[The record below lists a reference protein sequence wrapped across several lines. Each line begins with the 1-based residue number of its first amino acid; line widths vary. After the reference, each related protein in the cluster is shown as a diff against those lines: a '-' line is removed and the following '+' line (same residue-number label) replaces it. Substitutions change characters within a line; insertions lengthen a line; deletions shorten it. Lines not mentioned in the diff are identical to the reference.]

1 MVNLEQLRTF
11 LAVYRARSVSKAAE
25 ALNLTQPAVTK
36 QLKSLEARLGKP
48 LFTRVPRGVIPTLAA
63 EALAREA
70 GIHLDAL
77 EALSSTFKLGA
88 RTLEGTVYLG
98 GPGDFL
104 GAKVLPALAGLHE
117 QGVKLR
123 VKLGMPESLVEELE
137 AGALDLVIST
147 VRLSRKGLEF
157 VPVYQETFV
166 LVAGL
171 SWAGR
176 LSAVNA
182 ETLAKVPLLAYSED
196 LPILRRYWRQ
206 VLGKNLQDS
215 ASVVIEDLRALALA
229 VQSGAGVSVLPRYIV
244 EDAIALGRLVQLL
257 KPAKPP
263 TNTLY
268 LASRLISPHPRAT
281 FVRQLLLDAA
291 RSW

>member
-263 TNTLY
+263 TNMLY